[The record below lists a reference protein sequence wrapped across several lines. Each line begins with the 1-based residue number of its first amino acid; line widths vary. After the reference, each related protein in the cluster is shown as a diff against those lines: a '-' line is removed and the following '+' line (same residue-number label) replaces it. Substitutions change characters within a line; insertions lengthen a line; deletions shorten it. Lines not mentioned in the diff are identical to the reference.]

1 MFYIFM
7 YSSMHLCDFLGIL
20 VVWRM
25 VRFSLFSFFFSFMS
39 SKDLKLF
46 SMLMCELLLV
56 HSIHDAFPFS
66 FMCLV
71 IMIVSAIVVALLGT
85 MLNFCVVFIFS
96 NV

>member
-1 MFYIFM
+1 M
-7 YSSMHLCDFLGIL
+7 YSGMYLCDFLGIL
-20 VVWRM
+20 VVWRT
-25 VRFSLFSFFFSFMS
+25 VRFSLFSFFFSFMA

-56 HSIHDAFPFS
+56 RSIHDAFPFS

-71 IMIVSAIVVALLGT
+71 MMIVSAIVVALLGD
-85 MLNFCVVFIFS
+85 MLHFCVVFIFS